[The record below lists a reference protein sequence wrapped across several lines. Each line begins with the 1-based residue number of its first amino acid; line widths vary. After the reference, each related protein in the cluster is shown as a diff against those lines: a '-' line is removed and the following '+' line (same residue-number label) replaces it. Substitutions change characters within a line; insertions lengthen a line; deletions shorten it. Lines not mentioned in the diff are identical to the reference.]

1 MEWVEITAKTVA
13 EATQRALDQLG
24 VSESDAEI
32 LVVEEPRPGLF
43 GRTRG
48 EARVRA
54 RIRPTGPRPR
64 RSRRGRSG
72 KGGSTRP
79 DEGGRA
85 DRAGGDRP
93 ERSRSP
99 RPERAER
106 AERPGRTERVGH
118 APEADGDQ
126 QRSRSRRRGSGAG
139 THGREPAQVA
149 VREATESP
157 QREDAGMAEGM
168 TLEEQGAI
176 GKTFL
181 EGITAAFGLPAS
193 VEVRLLDAETV
204 ELAVDA
210 DDPATLGILVGPRGA
225 TLAALQE
232 VTRTAVQAKCPSRT
246 DRILVDVARYRERR
260 AKALTEFTTTLAAE
274 VVSSGEER
282 RLEPMSPADR
292 KVVHD
297 AATGIDGVATRSEGE
312 DPDRFVVISPA

>member
-24 VSESDAEI
+24 VTEADAEI
-32 LVVEEPRPGLF
+32 VVVEEPRPGLF

-85 DRAGGDRP
+85 ERPPRERSGRGERSDRGERP
-93 ERSRSP
+93 ERSSH
-99 RPERAER
+99 
-106 AERPGRTERVGH
+106 GT
-118 APEADGDQ
+118 DGGGQ
-126 QRSRSRRRGSGAG
+126 QGTRSRRRGTGS
-139 THGREPAQVA
+139 THSREAATAPVA
-149 VREATESP
+149 VREAADSS
-157 QREDAGMAEGM
+157 QREDAVMAEGM

-181 EGITAAFGLPAS
+181 EGLTSAFGLPAS
-193 VEVRLLDAETV
+193 VEVRLLDDETV

-210 DDPATLGILVGPRGA
+210 EDPATLGILVGPRGA

-232 VTRTAVQAKCPSRT
+232 VTRTAVQSKCPSRT

-260 AKALTEFTTTLAAE
+260 AKALSEFTSTVAAE
-274 VVSSGEER
+274 VVATGEER

-297 AATGIDGVATRSEGE
+297 AATAIDGVATSSEGE
-312 DPDRFVVISPA
+312 DPDRYVVISPA

>member
-1 MEWVEITAKTVA
+1 MEWVEITAKTLA

-24 VSESDAEI
+24 VTESDAEI
-32 LVVEEPRPGLF
+32 VVVEEPRPGLF

-72 KGGSTRP
+72 RGGSTRP
-79 DEGGRA
+79 DEGGRSE
-85 DRAGGDRP
+85 RP
-93 ERSRSP
+93 ERSDRSSRGD

-106 AERPGRTERVGH
+106 PERAGH
-118 APEADGDQ
+118 ATDGAPGQ
-126 QRSRSRRRGSGAG
+126 QRSRSRRRGGGGG
-139 THGREPAQVA
+139 THSREVATAHVA
-149 VREATESP
+149 VQEAADSP
-157 QREDAGMAEGM
+157 QREDAVMAEGM

-181 EGITAAFGLPAS
+181 EGLTTAFGLPAS
-193 VEVRLLDAETV
+193 VEVRLLDEETV

-210 DDPATLGILVGPRGA
+210 EDPATLGILVGPRGA

-260 AKALTEFTTTLAAE
+260 AKALSAFTDTLAAE
-274 VVSSGEER
+274 VLSTGEER

-297 AATGIDGVATRSEGE
+297 AATSIDGVATRSEGE
-312 DPDRFVVISPA
+312 DPERFVVISPA

>member
-24 VSESDAEI
+24 VTESDAEI
-32 LVVEEPRPGLF
+32 VVVEEPRPGLF
-43 GRTRG
+43 GRVRG

-54 RIRPTGPRPR
+54 RIRPTGARPR

-72 KGGSTRP
+72 RGGSTRP
-79 DEGGRA
+79 DEGSRTERSERSPRA
-85 DRAGGDRP
+85 DRPARAD
-93 ERSRSP
+93 

-106 AERPGRTERVGH
+106 VGH
-118 APEADGDQ
+118 TAEDNGGQP
-126 QRSRSRRRGSGAG
+126 RSRSRRRGGGS
-139 THGREPAQVA
+139 HSREVATGHVA
-149 VREATESP
+149 VRDAADSP
-157 QREDAGMAEGM
+157 QREDAAMAEGM

-181 EGITAAFGLPAS
+181 EGLTSAFGLPAS
-193 VEVRLLDAETV
+193 VEVRLLDEETV

-210 DDPATLGILVGPRGA
+210 EDPATLGILVGPRGA

-260 AKALTEFTTTLAAE
+260 AKALTEFTATLAAE
-274 VVSSGEER
+274 VLDSGEDR

-297 AATGIDGVATRSEGE
+297 AATAIDGVATRSEGE

>member
-1 MEWVEITAKTVA
+1 MEWVEITAKTLA

-24 VSESDAEI
+24 VSEADAEI
-32 LVVEEPRPGLF
+32 VIVEEPRPGLF

-72 KGGSTRP
+72 RGGSTRP
-79 DEGGRA
+79 DEGGRT
-85 DRAGGDRP
+85 
-93 ERSRSP
+93 
-99 RPERAER
+99 ERAER
-106 AERPGRTERVGH
+106 GERGDRSDRAGRAERTERPERERAGH
-118 APEADGDQ
+118 GAEGAGGR
-126 QRSRSRRRGSGAG
+126 QRSRSRGRGGAG
-139 THGREPAQVA
+139 THTREVATAHVA
-149 VREATESP
+149 VRDAAETP
-157 QREDAGMAEGM
+157 QREDDVMAEGM

-181 EGITAAFGLPAS
+181 EGLTAAFGLPAT
-193 VEVRLLDAETV
+193 VEVRLLDEETV

-260 AKALTEFTTTLAAE
+260 AKALSAFTATLAAE
-274 VVSSGEER
+274 VVATGEER

-297 AATGIDGVATRSEGE
+297 AATSIDGVATRSEGE

>member
-24 VSESDAEI
+24 VTESDAEI
-32 LVVEEPRPGLF
+32 VIVEEPRPGLF

-79 DEGGRA
+79 DEGGRSERSDRGERSNRGERPERTERSERA
-85 DRAGGDRP
+85 DRASHGSDGTGG
-93 ERSRSP
+93 
-99 RPERAER
+99 
-106 AERPGRTERVGH
+106 
-118 APEADGDQ
+118 Q
-126 QRSRSRRRGSGAG
+126 QRSRSRRRGGSG
-139 THGREPAQVA
+139 THSREVATANVA
-149 VREATESP
+149 VHEAADSP
-157 QREDAGMAEGM
+157 QREDAAMAEGM

-181 EGITAAFGLPAS
+181 EGLTSAFGLPAS
-193 VEVRLLDAETV
+193 VEVRLLDEETV

-210 DDPATLGILVGPRGA
+210 EDPATLGILVGPRGA

-260 AKALTEFTTTLAAE
+260 AKALSEFTATLAAE
-274 VVSSGEER
+274 VLSTGEER

-297 AATGIDGVATRSEGE
+297 AATAIDGVATRSEGE
-312 DPDRFVVISPA
+312 DPDRSVVISPA